1 MVFFMKMF
9 YSKRFIASL
18 LVSFVIVLS
27 SVAQE
32 NQNSKPIW
40 DHGDNVSDIT
50 YQNLQIYK
58 IYDSKDAY
66 VVVYAKSGIKV
77 GQVSI
82 PKDWAKTTPRKLEI
96 RNKPV
101 KLSPY
106 MTVIKQ
112 NGEFLKVWLTVPLN
126 KLDSMWGVLPNGAQL
141 DDLNKESLEIEY

>member
-1 MVFFMKMF
+1 MKMF
-9 YSKRFIASL
+9 YSKRFITAL

-50 YQNLQIYK
+50 YQNVQIYK

-66 VVVYAKSGIKV
+66 VVLYAKGGINV
-77 GQVSI
+77 GQVTI
-82 PKDWAKTTPRKLEI
+82 PKSWAKTMPRKLEF

-126 KLDSMWGVLPNGAQL
+126 KLDSIWGVLPNGTQIS
-141 DDLNKESLEIEY
+141 DVDKESLEIEY

>member
-40 DHGDNVSDIT
+40 DHGDNVSSIT
-50 YQNLQIYK
+50 YQNVQVYK
-58 IYDSKDAY
+58 IYDAKDAY

>member
-1 MVFFMKMF
+1 MKMF
-9 YSKRFIASL
+9 YSKRFITAL

-50 YQNLQIYK
+50 YQNVQIYK

-66 VVVYAKSGIKV
+66 VVLYAKGGINV
-77 GQVSI
+77 GQVTI
-82 PKDWAKTTPRKLEI
+82 PKSWAKTMPRKLEF

-112 NGEFLKVWLTVPLN
+112 NGEFLKVWLTIPSN
-126 KLDSMWGVLPNGAQL
+126 RLDSIWGVLPNGAQIS
-141 DDLNKESLEIEY
+141 DVDKESLEIEY